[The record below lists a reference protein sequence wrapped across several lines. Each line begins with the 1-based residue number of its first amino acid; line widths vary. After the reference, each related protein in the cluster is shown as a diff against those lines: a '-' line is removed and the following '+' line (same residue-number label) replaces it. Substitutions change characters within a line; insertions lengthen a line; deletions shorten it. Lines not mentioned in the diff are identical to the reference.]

1 MISIEDIEDSE
12 DQSSSDSPESSTFE
26 VPKRSISLPNIATIL
41 RENVL
46 ERMRGAVKR
55 TNINSNHVSKLQHL
69 SEMSASVLLS

>member
-12 DQSSSDSPESSTFE
+12 DQSSSDSPESTTFE

-46 ERMRGAVKR
+46 ERMRGAV
-55 TNINSNHVSKLQHL
+55 NIYSSVSNRLNSH
-69 SEMSASVLLS
+69 